1 MARPL
6 AAPYLRPASTE
17 SQWRVP
23 NAKKDHE
30 ERSSDHRGDRLQD
43 RHAHLAHHQ
52 RRSGRLVR
60 YVARCR
66 AGGAWRPTRS
76 LWPRCSIPHH
86 QAEGR
91 HRDPKPERNNTAMTT
106 FVSIAFAIFA
116 MVMAI
121 MAATMN
127 GDQFA
132 MIVSLVLAM
141 IFLATSVLAASAT
154 RR

>member
-1 MARPL
+1 
-6 AAPYLRPASTE
+6 
-17 SQWRVP
+17 
-23 NAKKDHE
+23 
-30 ERSSDHRGDRLQD
+30 
-43 RHAHLAHHQ
+43 
-52 RRSGRLVR
+52 
-60 YVARCR
+60 
-66 AGGAWRPTRS
+66 
-76 LWPRCSIPHH
+76 
-86 QAEGR
+86 
-91 HRDPKPERNNTAMTT
+91 MTT